1 MESYFYCSYENSK
14 TGFFHTRLEGDA
26 LVPVEGGHEGLP
38 AALGEFFSYGIFR
51 LLWRDLAE
59 PVEKP
64 WRQPMPTAGMF
75 GLRELEGSFSDGRQG
90 TVNLAF
96 YAAPGEGS
104 RLRRT
109 ALAILGDFDQ
119 VLSLSLVPKAAA
131 ERERQ
136 AAQAQTATAGGI
148 TIQGEGDPAIDAL
161 VLQRAQAK
169 KAKDFAAADRIRDEL
184 RQQGIEVTDVPGGA
198 VWKRV

>member
-75 GLRELEGSFSDGRQG
+75 GLRELEGTEALTGFSAQRKSLLPAPQMYWTRQSAEG
-90 TVNLAF
+90 
-96 YAAPGEGS
+96 PGGPFQTIFGNTS
-104 RLRRT
+104 YYRLRT
-109 ALAILGDFDQ
+109 EDLALRVEA
-119 VLSLSLVPKAAA
+119 
-131 ERERQ
+131 
-136 AAQAQTATAGGI
+136 
-148 TIQGEGDPAIDAL
+148 
-161 VLQRAQAK
+161 
-169 KAKDFAAADRIRDEL
+169 EL
-184 RQQGIEVTDVPGGA
+184 RTWQEWYGGGEAELLEVSGLDSFWWAGAPTPG
-198 VWKRV
+198 

>member
-96 YAAPGEGS
+96 YAAPGREAGCAA
-104 RLRRT
+104 RRWPSWATLT
-109 ALAILGDFDQ
+109 AFAPGF
-119 VLSLSLVPKAAA
+119 S
-131 ERERQ
+131 
-136 AAQAQTATAGGI
+136 AG
-148 TIQGEGDPAIDAL
+148 
-161 VLQRAQAK
+161 
-169 KAKDFAAADRIRDEL
+169 
-184 RQQGIEVTDVPGGA
+184 
-198 VWKRV
+198 

>member
-96 YAAPGEGS
+96 SPRVRAPFS
-104 RLRRT
+104 
-109 ALAILGDFDQ
+109 AP
-119 VLSLSLVPKAAA
+119 VPS
-131 ERERQ
+131 
-136 AAQAQTATAGGI
+136 T
-148 TIQGEGDPAIDAL
+148 
-161 VLQRAQAK
+161 
-169 KAKDFAAADRIRDEL
+169 
-184 RQQGIEVTDVPGGA
+184 
-198 VWKRV
+198 